1 VHTRNDLVASRAN
14 NGWVNASGG
23 RDLDSEI
30 GCLPN
35 LGEKVT
41 RLEHRL
47 CRDASPVEAGA
58 ANLRLLNQRHTL
70 PELRR
75 SEGGGVAARSAAEYE
90 EIVAGH
96 A

>member
-1 VHTRNDLVASRAN
+1 VHARNDLVASRAN
-14 NGWVNASGG
+14 NRWINASRR
-23 RDLDSEI
+23 RDLDSKF
-30 GCLPN
+30 GRLPN
-35 LGEKVT
+35 LCEKVA

-47 CRDASPVEAGA
+47 SGDAAPVEAGA
-58 ANLRLLNQRHTL
+58 ADLRLLNQRDTL

-90 EIVAGH
+90 EIVVGH

>member
-1 VHTRNDLVASRAN
+1 MHARNDLVASRAN

-23 RDLDSEI
+23 RDLNSKI
-30 GCLPN
+30 GRLPN
-35 LGEKVT
+35 LGEQVA

-47 CRDASPVEAGA
+47 SGDAAPVEAGA
-58 ANLRLLNQRHTL
+58 TNLRLLNQRHTL

-75 SEGGGVAARSAAEYE
+75 PEGGGVAARSAAEYE
-90 EIVAGH
+90 EIVVGH

>member
-1 VHTRNDLVASRAN
+1 MHARNDLIAPRAN
-14 NGWVNASGG
+14 NRWVNASGG
-23 RDLDSEI
+23 RDLDAEV

-35 LGEKVT
+35 LGEKVA
-41 RLEHRL
+41 RLKHRL
-47 CRDASPVEAGA
+47 GGDAAPVETGA

-90 EIVAGH
+90 EIVVGH